1 MMMMEDNSDALA
13 DLAID
18 WIESGNRPRRKAA

>member
-13 DLAID
+13 DLAVD
-18 WIESGNRPRRKAA
+18 WIENRKTSQRKAG